1 MNAGRYCS
9 ALIVTC
15 SLVLAGEASAL
26 PPRTHSLRGE
36 VVAVSSEKES
46 FVLRD
51 ERTREETIIRWK
63 THSRFITSD
72 GRAGPCCLSTG
83 VVAKVSFRR
92 EVGEKVAREVRWQTA
107 VCK

>member
-1 MNAGRYCS
+1 MNTQRYCF
-9 ALIVTC
+9 ALMVA
-15 SLVLAGEASAL
+15 SLVVLPGNASAA
-26 PPRTHSLRGE
+26 PPRTHSIRGE
-36 VVAVSSEKES
+36 VVALNAEKEL

-51 ERTREETIIRWK
+51 ERTREETTIRWK

-83 VVAKVSFRR
+83 TIAKVSYRR